1 MNVSFAQMDDLK
13 SEAGAQNRL
22 MEWFP
27 HTPAAFFSKTCIEH
41 NGFFGSHT
49 SSKKIVPGHKTSSAS
64 SSITLTGTVDPPEIV
79 STYFRL
85 IVKILKTPKADGQ
98 PHTLDAPGEKDYKWH
113 EMGFTSFSSDSRST
127 MLCFDVPPEVIR
139 GLQTTLSAS
148 TEHLGDSFG
157 LHIPLLEELVK
168 VYDRSVWTMAN
179 KVREIEKVR
188 ADEPSEDIE
197 PNDVFVLTTTN

>member
-1 MNVSFAQMDDLK
+1 MKHPNSDTLCRRANMNVSFAQMDDLK

-22 MEWFP
+22 VEWFP

-49 SSKKIVPGHKTSSAS
+49 SSKKTVPGHKTSPSNS
-64 SSITLTGTVDPPEIV
+64 FMTLTGVSSDPPEIV

-98 PHTLDAPGEKDYKWH
+98 SVTSDTPGEKDYKWH
-113 EMGFTSFSSDSRST
+113 EMGFISFSSDSRST
-127 MLCFDVPPEVIR
+127 MLCFDVPLEVIQ

-179 KVREIEKVR
+179 KVREIEKVG
-188 ADEPSEDIE
+188 
-197 PNDVFVLTTTN
+197 

>member
-1 MNVSFAQMDDLK
+1 MKHPNSDTLCSRANMNVSFAQMDDLK

-22 MEWFP
+22 VEWFP

-49 SSKKIVPGHKTSSAS
+49 SSKKTVPGHKTSPSNS
-64 SSITLTGTVDPPEIV
+64 FMTLTGVSSDPPEIV

-98 PHTLDAPGEKDYKWH
+98 SVTSDAPGEKDYKWH
-113 EMGFTSFSSDSRST
+113 EMGFISFSSDSRST
-127 MLCFDVPPEVIR
+127 MLCFDVPLEVIQ

-179 KVREIEKVR
+179 KVREIEKVG
-188 ADEPSEDIE
+188 
-197 PNDVFVLTTTN
+197 